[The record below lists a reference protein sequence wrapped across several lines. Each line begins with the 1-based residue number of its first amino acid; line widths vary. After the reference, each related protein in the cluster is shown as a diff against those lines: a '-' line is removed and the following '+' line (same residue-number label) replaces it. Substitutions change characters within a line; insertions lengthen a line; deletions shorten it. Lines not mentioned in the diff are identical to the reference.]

1 MKVTFSAH
9 SMYFETHST
18 DTKKI
23 FTVKF
28 PYDVIF
34 SLRWDED
41 EQRLLQDYEKS
52 QKVSDKLT
60 MLAMIAKKIEDRG
73 ELTKVKEVKD
83 DEQE

>member
-1 MKVTFSAH
+1 
-9 SMYFETHST
+9 MYFETRAT

-23 FTVKF
+23 FTIKF

-41 EQRLLQDYEKS
+41 EQKKLQDYEKS
-52 QKVSDKLT
+52 ERVSDKLS

-73 ELTKVKEVKD
+73 EITNAKEEKE
-83 DEQE
+83 DE